1 MSTKT
6 YRSRIHRTL
15 SLTGQYTDKKYN
27 LNFINGND
35 RIKCVYT
42 TNDEQVQQFI
52 ESTDLFKQN
61 LIYIEQEKKDEQ
73 KPIIE
78 TLSQPKEKVKE
89 LSFELPDKE
98 TELIE
103 KPFKNKQ
110 DLIEQ
115 ITMLLPEAKT
125 NKKMPNSELIEIGK
139 KGGYLF
145 IQE

>member
-15 SLTGQYTDKKYN
+15 SLTGQYKDKKYN

-61 LIYIEQEKKDEQ
+61 LIYIEQEKRDEPT
-73 KPIIE
+73 PIIE
-78 TLSQPKEKVKE
+78 ISHTKDKVKE
-89 LSFELPDKE
+89 LSFDLPDKE
-98 TELIE
+98 CDLIE
-103 KPFKNKQ
+103 KTFKNKQ
-110 DLIEQ
+110 ELIEQ

>member
-15 SLTGQYTDKKYN
+15 SITGQYEGKKYN
-27 LNFINGND
+27 LNFVNGND

-42 TNDEQVQQFI
+42 TADEQVQKFI
-52 ESTDLFKQN
+52 ESTDLFNQK
-61 LIYIEQEKKDEQ
+61 LIYIEQDKKDVQES
-73 KPIIE
+73 IINI
-78 TLSQPKEKVKE
+78 PKAKEEVRE
-89 LSFELPDKE
+89 LSFDLQDKADELV
-98 TELIE
+98 E
-103 KPFKNKQ
+103 KTFKNKQ

-115 ITMLLPEAKT
+115 IIMLIPNAKT